1 LQGKEKH
8 CERKFGGIFVD
19 CDGKCIGRP
28 SGSFPANGTRNP
40 RFRPNASRRG
50 PTSLDICLG
59 NSPPPASDRFTGWS
73 NARQIKAGCILLP
86 GAALLLHIA
95 GGQPQIH
102 GIIDQP
108 VNLSEAG
115 GGEFPKQMSREV
127 GPRCEALGRNRGFR
141 VPFAGKLPDGLPI
154 RFPSQSTKIP
164 PNFLSQCFSFPCKS
178 SPKAL

>member
-1 LQGKEKH
+1 MQGKEKH

-19 CDGKCIGRP
+19 CDGKRIGRP

-102 GIIDQP
+102 GIIDHP
-108 VNLSEAG
+108 AVLVGGDAPPDAVLCGLEKGGVLAHDTGDEAAG
-115 GGEFPKQMSREV
+115 VGLVPCGHLVEDGKTVVDVAGQGQM
-127 GPRCEALGRNRGFR
+127 PQDDAL
-141 VPFAGKLPDGLPI
+141 L
-154 RFPSQSTKIP
+154 
-164 PNFLSQCFSFPCKS
+164 
-178 SPKAL
+178 

>member
-1 LQGKEKH
+1 MLFRSRCIHYSAFGEDLQGKEKH
-8 CERKFGGIFVD
+8 CERKFGRIFVD
-19 CDGKCIGRP
+19 CDGKRIGRP

-59 NSPPPASDRFTGWS
+59 NSPPPASDRVTGWL

-102 GIIDQP
+102 GIIDHP
-108 VNLSEAG
+108 AVLVGGDAPPDAVLCGRSESTRLNSSHLAR
-115 GGEFPKQMSREV
+115 SRM
-127 GPRCEALGRNRGFR
+127 
-141 VPFAGKLPDGLPI
+141 
-154 RFPSQSTKIP
+154 PSS
-164 PNFLSQCFSFPCKS
+164 
-178 SPKAL
+178 A